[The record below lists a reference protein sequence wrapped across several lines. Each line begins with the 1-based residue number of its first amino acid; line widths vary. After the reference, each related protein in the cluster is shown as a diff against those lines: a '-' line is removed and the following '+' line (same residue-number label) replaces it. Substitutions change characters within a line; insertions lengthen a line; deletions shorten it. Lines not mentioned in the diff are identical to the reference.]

1 MGVWEYK
8 TSRVKFRHRACVAI
22 CSIGLKW
29 GAEREK
35 EEIVVDSARE
45 GERDRE
51 RENSQ
56 KAHATVRYDK
66 ASVSSRNC
74 YGMTEQ
80 CKQTRGAHST

>member
-1 MGVWEYK
+1 M
-8 TSRVKFRHRACVAI
+8 KFRHRACVAI